1 MNPWQEHVA
10 NVTRRHFFRQGGNA
24 VGWAALASL
33 MGPDGGMLGGGTPG
47 GRLLAAENAG
57 AQAAP
62 AMKTHFPPK
71 AKHVIYLHMVGG
83 PPQMDLFDHKPVM
96 EQWYDK
102 DLPESVRMGQRLTTM
117 TSGQA
122 RFPIAPSKF
131 KFAKH
136 GQCGME
142 LCELLPYKAKM
153 VDDMCFLR
161 SMHTEA
167 INHEPAITYIQTGNQ
182 LTGRPCLGAWASYGL
197 GSLNQNLPTF
207 VVLVARPTN
216 TEQVQAIS
224 ARLWSSGYLQGEHA
238 GVAFRS
244 AGDPILYINNPPGV
258 PSEIRRKTLDG
269 LKKLNELNYQQSL
282 DPETQTRI
290 QQYELAFR
298 MQGEHAG
305 VAFRSAGDPILYI
318 NNPPGV
324 PSEIRRKTLDGL
336 KKLNELNYQQSLDPE
351 TQTRIQQYELAFRM
365 QGSVPDLVNIAS
377 EPEHTFKLYG
387 DEAKKPGTFA
397 NTVLQA
403 RRMVERGVR
412 FIQVYH
418 NNWDTHANVAGR
430 LPDQCRD
437 VDQPCY
443 GLVQDLKQ
451 RGLLDQTLIIWGG
464 EFGRTIYSQGGV
476 SKQNYGRDHHPRCFT
491 MWLAGG
497 GIKGG
502 TIYGETDDFSYNI
515 VDKPVHI
522 RDFHAT
528 ILQLLGFDHE
538 RFSVKFQGLDA
549 RLTGVE
555 PCRVIKEILA

>member
-1 MNPWQEHVA
+1 MTARLSADILTRFRERM
-10 NVTRRHFFRQGGNA
+10 TRRHFFERGSHA

-33 MGPDGGMLGGGTPG
+33 LQADGLPSA
-47 GRLLAAENAG
+47 LAAPETVS
-57 AQAAP
+57 P
-62 AMKTHFPPK
+62 ATHFPPK

-83 PPQMDLFDHKPVM
+83 PPQMDLYDHKPVM

-102 DLPESVRMGQRLTTM
+102 DLPDSVRKGQRLTTM

-131 KFAKH
+131 KFERY
-136 GQCGME
+136 GQSGMSV
-142 LCELLPYKAKM
+142 CELLPWTSKM
-153 VDDMCFLR
+153 VDDMCFVR

-167 INHEPAITYIQTGNQ
+167 INHEPAITYSQTGNQ

-197 GSLNQNLPTF
+197 GSGNRDLPTF

-224 ARLWSSGYLQGEHA
+224 ARLWQSGYLPGEHA

-258 PSEIRRKTLDG
+258 PSQIRRQTLDG
-269 LKKLNELNYQQSL
+269 LKQLNELTREQLL
-282 DPETQTRI
+282 DPETETRI
-290 QQYELAFR
+290 Q
-298 MQGEHAG
+298 
-305 VAFRSAGDPILYI
+305 
-318 NNPPGV
+318 N
-324 PSEIRRKTLDGL
+324 
-336 KKLNELNYQQSLDPE
+336 
-351 TQTRIQQYELAFRM
+351 YELAFRM
-365 QGSVPDLVNIAS
+365 QGSVPELTDLS
-377 EPEHTFKLYG
+377 KEPAHTFELYG
-387 DEAKKPGTFA
+387 EAARKPGSFA

-451 RGLLDQTLIIWGG
+451 RGLLDETLIIWGG

-476 SKQNYGRDHHPRCFT
+476 GKQNYGRDHHPRCFT
-491 MWLAGG
+491 IWMAGG
-497 GIKGG
+497 GIKPG
-502 TIYGETDDFSYNI
+502 TVYGETDDFSYNI

-538 RFSVKFQGLDA
+538 RFSVRHQGLES

-555 PCRVIKEILA
+555 TAHVIKDLLA